1 MSDPNWA
8 ELRQAFPML
17 SSWTYLDTARKA
29 PLPLCAEEATREF
42 FRDVNENAGDEVWSP
57 AAVEMTRAVVARL
70 LGAPAGTIAFVK
82 NTTEGLN
89 IASHALDLAP
99 GDNIVV
105 TDMEHRANLWVWEH
119 WRTKGCEIRCVQ
131 NRDGRLPVEAF
142 LEKIDEKTKVVAT
155 AWVTYRNGY
164 RVDLQRLGTIC
175 RERGARLVV
184 DAVQGAGL
192 INTPLPEL
200 NADFISIGG
209 HKHLLGLTGTGVL
222 YSRPELVTGAQPG
235 ITKTPAYFTR
245 DPATALERYDQ
256 HRFES
261 GNPNFLGLRVLRRS
275 AEFLESIGLE
285 HIEKRVRE
293 LTDELLQML
302 KQRRIRTQTPANWN
316 ERCQIVNILVDA
328 DAKKLSAELH
338 EKRIAVNVRDGIL
351 RASLSFFKNEDDLA
365 TLVRALPS

>member
-1 MSDPNWA
+1 MSEPNWA
-8 ELRQAFPML
+8 ELRRQFPML
-17 SSWTYLDTARKA
+17 ETWTYLDTARKA
-29 PLPLCAEEATREF
+29 PLPLCVEQATRDF
-42 FRDVNENAGDEVWSP
+42 FKDVNENAGDEVWNP
-57 AAVEMTRAVVARL
+57 ASVEKTRAVMARL
-70 LGAPAGTIAFVK
+70 LGAPANSISFVK

-89 IASHALDLAP
+89 IASHALDLEP

-119 WRTKGCEIRCVQ
+119 WRAKGCQIRCVQ

-164 RVDLQRLGTIC
+164 RVDLKTLGGIC
-175 RERGARLVV
+175 RERGASLVV

-192 INTPLPEL
+192 LSDPLSEL

-209 HKHLLGLTGTGVL
+209 HKHLLGLTGSGVL
-222 YSRPELVTGAQPG
+222 YSRPELVKNAMPG
-235 ITKTPAYFTR
+235 ITKTAEYFTI
-245 DPATALERYDQ
+245 DPATLERYDQ

-261 GNPNFLGLRVLRRS
+261 GNPNFLGLLVFRRA

-285 HIEKRVRE
+285 NIETRVRE
-293 LTDELLQML
+293 LTDELLSML
-302 KQRRIRTQTPANWN
+302 KQRHIRTQTPTNWN

-328 DAKKLSAELH
+328 DAKTLSAQLH
-338 EKRIAVNVRDGIL
+338 QQRIAVNVRDGIL
-351 RASLSFFKNEDDLA
+351 RASMSFFNNEADLE
-365 TLVRALPS
+365 TLVRALPR